1 MFDICTIGHISMDKV
16 VTPQSTRYL
25 PGGTSFYFSRLIL
38 YSGLKY
44 RLITALAVKDYQT
57 VHDLRAEGIDVFVL
71 PSNETVFFENI
82 YSADLDHRKQ
92 QVLHQASPFQVSEL
106 PHTQARVFH
115 LGPLLANDIP
125 VQMIE
130 HLSKTGLVSL
140 DIQGYLRHVS
150 NKKVIHLDWR
160 DKVAALP
167 FVGILKA
174 NEFEMQ
180 VLTGKTNVRDGA
192 KYLAD
197 LGVPEVVLT
206 LGSKGSVI
214 YKGGIF
220 YTIPAFK
227 PSAVVD
233 ATGCGDTYM
242 AAYLW
247 MRIKGSEIQEAGEFG
262 AALATLKIGSFG
274 PFSGPSSEITNL
286 LEKVM

>member
-1 MFDICTIGHISMDKV
+1 MFDICTIGHISTDKV
-16 VTPQSTRYL
+16 VTAQTTKYL

-38 YSGLKY
+38 YSDLRY
-44 RLITALAVKDYQT
+44 RLITALAPEDFHT
-57 VHDLRAEGIDVFVL
+57 VHDLRAAGVDVCVL
-71 PSNETVFFENI
+71 PSTQTVFFENI
-82 YSADLDHRKQ
+82 YSADQDHRKQ
-92 QVLHQASPFQVSEL
+92 HVLHQASPFHISEL
-106 PHTQARVFH
+106 PQTQARIFH
-115 LGPLLANDIP
+115 LGPLLADDIP
-125 VQMIE
+125 VAMIE
-130 HLSKTGLVSL
+130 HLSKIGLVSL

-160 DKVAALP
+160 DKITALP
-167 FVGILKA
+167 HVGILKA

-180 VLTGKTNVRDGA
+180 VLTGKTNVWDGA

-206 LGSKGSVI
+206 LGSKGSII
-214 YKGGIF
+214 YKSGIF
-220 YTIPAFK
+220 YNIPAFK
-227 PSAVVD
+227 PAAVID

-247 MRIKGSEIQEAGEFG
+247 MRIKGTEVQEAGEFG

-274 PFSGPSSEITNL
+274 PFSGPSSQISKL